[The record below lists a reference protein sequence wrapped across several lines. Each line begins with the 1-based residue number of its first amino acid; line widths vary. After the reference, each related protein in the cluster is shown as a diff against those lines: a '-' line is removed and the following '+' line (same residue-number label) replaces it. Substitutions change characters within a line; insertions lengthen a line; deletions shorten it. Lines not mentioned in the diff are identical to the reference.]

1 MNFKLEKVKLNI
13 DKNRSKYE
21 INYEYKTKI
30 KELFGQFCSEIKNYL
45 KKYMGDNVDTKPVD
59 DLQEDYNNFFE
70 DPNYELKFEYVK
82 KYTFKKGEKNN
93 YNKAEL
99 VKNDFKILRDE
110 IDESLCSK
118 EDKVKFIIVE
128 ILLNIFKDL
137 EYYIQINSCLTP
149 KQFYN
154 YNYFIDSQPRCCFC
168 GQLLESSIKED
179 KNNKNKKE
187 EYIHADI
194 EHIIPKD
201 LFPQFTLHPDNW
213 APCCK
218 ECNMGEKRT
227 AFFEGSTPQE
237 KIDKYKSAIKALG
250 LEYNKLHPLKLW
262 KNYKTTYNK
271 SLNIEI
277 NNNYTNKENDE
288 NYKNVTDFLNFYG
301 IKNRIE
307 IIASRC
313 YDILFNIIRHSDIR
327 SPESLERLLENMASS
342 NWHEINDGYSL
353 NNSPQI
359 WQEFIESILY
369 DECKLMALWDEV
381 KSMNMSIF

>member
-1 MNFKLEKVKLNI
+1 MYKLQIYESLKKDVINIFENFCEKYKEIIPKPFNEYSCCAPLIENLKNDYLNFYQRDDYQLSFLYPYELFKNQKGLKKDKYKKLLESSYTEEEKTYYVINSELKKIFENLDKSI
-13 DKNRSKYE
+13 DKTKYQTNLSVKQLF
-21 INYEYKTKI
+21 NY
-30 KELFGQFCSEIKNYL
+30 S
-45 KKYMGDNVDTKPVD
+45 
-59 DLQEDYNNFFE
+59 
-70 DPNYELKFEYVK
+70 
-82 KYTFKKGEKNN
+82 
-93 YNKAEL
+93 
-99 VKNDFKILRDE
+99 
-110 IDESLCSK
+110 
-118 EDKVKFIIVE
+118 
-128 ILLNIFKDL
+128 
-137 EYYIQINSCLTP
+137 
-149 KQFYN
+149 
-154 YNYFIDSQPRCCFC
+154 YFIDSQTRCCFC

-227 AFFEGSTPQE
+227 AFFEGRTPQE

-262 KNYKTTYNK
+262 KNYKITYNN

-277 NNNYTNKENDE
+277 NNNLSEEAKE
-288 NYKNVTDFLNFYG
+288 FLNFYG
-301 IKNRIE
+301 IVHRIE
-307 IIASRC
+307 TMSSRC

-327 SPESLERLLENMASS
+327 SPESLERLLENMVSS

>member
-1 MNFKLEKVKLNI
+1 MDFKLEKVKLNI

-21 INYEYKTKI
+21 INYEYKKKI

-45 KKYMGDNVDTKPVD
+45 KKYMGDDVDTKSVD
-59 DLQEDYNNFFE
+59 DIQEDYNNFFE
-70 DPNYELKFEYVK
+70 DSNYKLKFEYVK
-82 KYTFKKGEKNN
+82 KYIFKKDEKNY

-128 ILLNIFKDL
+128 ILLKIFKDL
-137 EYYIQINSCLTP
+137 EDYIQINSCLTP

-154 YNYFIDSQPRCCFC
+154 YNYFIDSQPRCSFC
-168 GQLLESSIKED
+168 GQLLECSIKED
-179 KNNKNKKE
+179 KDNKNKKE
-187 EYIHADI
+187 EYLHADI

-201 LFPQFTLHPDNW
+201 QFPQFTLHPENW

-227 AFFEGSTPQE
+227 AFFQDGTTQE

-262 KNYKTTYNK
+262 NNYKITYNN
-271 SLNIEI
+271 SLKIEI
-277 NNNYTNKENDE
+277 NNNLSEEAK
-288 NYKNVTDFLNFYG
+288 KFLSFYG
-301 IKNRIE
+301 IEHRIE
-307 IIASRC
+307 TMASRC

-327 SPESLERLLENMASS
+327 SPESLERLLENMVSS

>member
-1 MNFKLEKVKLNI
+1 MDFKLEKVKLNI

-21 INYEYKTKI
+21 INYEYKKKI

-45 KKYMGDNVDTKPVD
+45 KKYMGDDVDTKSVD
-59 DLQEDYNNFFE
+59 DIQEDYNNFFE
-70 DPNYELKFEYVK
+70 DSNYKLKFEYVK
-82 KYTFKKGEKNN
+82 KYTFKKDEKNY

-137 EYYIQINSCLTP
+137 EDYIQINSCLTP

-154 YNYFIDSQPRCCFC
+154 YNYFIDSQPRCSFC
-168 GQLLESSIKED
+168 GQLLECSIKED
-179 KNNKNKKE
+179 KDNKNKKE
-187 EYIHADI
+187 EYLHADI

-201 LFPQFTLHPDNW
+201 QFPQFTLHPENW

-227 AFFEGSTPQE
+227 AFFQDGTTQE

-262 KNYKTTYNK
+262 NNYKITYNN
-271 SLNIEI
+271 SLKIEI
-277 NNNYTNKENDE
+277 NNNLSEEAK
-288 NYKNVTDFLNFYG
+288 KFLSFYG
-301 IKNRIE
+301 IEHRIE
-307 IIASRC
+307 TMASRC

-327 SPESLERLLENMASS
+327 SPESLERLLENMVSS

>member
-1 MNFKLEKVKLNI
+1 MDLKLEKVKLNI
-13 DKNRSKYE
+13 DKNSSKYE

-45 KKYMGDNVDTKPVD
+45 KQYVDNDVSKDLVDK
-59 DLQEDYNNFFE
+59 LLKDYNKYYTDNDYKLEFIYPYELFKGQKGLK
-70 DPNYELKFEYVK
+70 DNNYEKLLKSN
-82 KYTFKKGEKNN
+82 YTEEEKT
-93 YNKAEL
+93 
-99 VKNDFKILRDE
+99 
-110 IDESLCSK
+110 
-118 EDKVKFIIVE
+118 
-128 ILLNIFKDL
+128 
-137 EYYIQINSCLTP
+137 YYIINSELKKIFENLDKSINKTKYQTNLSV
-149 KQFYN
+149 KQLFN

-168 GQLLESSIKED
+168 GQLLECSIKED
-179 KNNKNKKE
+179 RHNDKKKE
-187 EYIHADI
+187 EYLHADI

-201 LFPQFTLHPDNW
+201 QFPQFTLHPDNW

-227 AFFEGSTPQE
+227 AFFKDGTTQE

-262 KNYKTTYNK
+262 NNYKITYNN
-271 SLNIEI
+271 SLKIEI
-277 NNNYTNKENDE
+277 NNNLSEEAK
-288 NYKNVTDFLNFYG
+288 KFLSFYG
-301 IKNRIE
+301 IEHRIE
-307 IIASRC
+307 TMASRC

-327 SPESLERLLENMASS
+327 SPESLERLLENMVSS

-369 DECKLMALWDEV
+369 NECKLMALWDEV

>member
-1 MNFKLEKVKLNI
+1 MDLKLEKVKLNI
-13 DKNRSKYE
+13 DKNSSKYE

-45 KKYMGDNVDTKPVD
+45 KQYVDNDVSKDLVDK
-59 DLQEDYNNFFE
+59 LLKDYNKYYTDNDYKLEFIYPYELFKGQKGLK
-70 DPNYELKFEYVK
+70 DNNYEKLLKSN
-82 KYTFKKGEKNN
+82 YTEEEKT
-93 YNKAEL
+93 
-99 VKNDFKILRDE
+99 
-110 IDESLCSK
+110 
-118 EDKVKFIIVE
+118 
-128 ILLNIFKDL
+128 
-137 EYYIQINSCLTP
+137 YYIINSELKKIFDNLKIYIKPEYETNLSV
-149 KQFYN
+149 KQLFN

-168 GQLLESSIKED
+168 GQLLECSIKED
-179 KNNKNKKE
+179 KDNKNKKE

-201 LFPQFTLHPDNW
+201 QFPQFTLHPENW

-227 AFFEGSTPQE
+227 AFFKDGTPQE

>member
-1 MNFKLEKVKLNI
+1 MDFKLEKVKLNI

-21 INYEYKTKI
+21 INYEYKKKI

-45 KKYMGDNVDTKPVD
+45 KKYMGDDVDTKSVD
-59 DLQEDYNNFFE
+59 DIQEDYNNFFE
-70 DPNYELKFEYVK
+70 DSNYKLKFEYVK
-82 KYTFKKGEKNN
+82 KYIFKKDEKNY

-137 EYYIQINSCLTP
+137 EDYIQINSCLTP

-168 GQLLESSIKED
+168 GQLLECSIKED
-179 KNNKNKKE
+179 KDNKNKKE
-187 EYIHADI
+187 EYLHADI

-201 LFPQFTLHPDNW
+201 QFPQFTLHPENW

-227 AFFEGSTPQE
+227 AFFQDGTTQE

-262 KNYKTTYNK
+262 NNYKITYNN
-271 SLNIEI
+271 SLKIEI
-277 NNNYTNKENDE
+277 NNNLSEEAK
-288 NYKNVTDFLNFYG
+288 KFLSFYG
-301 IKNRIE
+301 IEHRIE
-307 IIASRC
+307 TMASRC

-327 SPESLERLLENMASS
+327 SPESLERLLENMVSS

>member
-1 MNFKLEKVKLNI
+1 MDFKLEKVKLNI
-13 DKNRSKYE
+13 DTNSSKHE
-21 INYEYKTKI
+21 INHEYKQKI

-45 KKYMGDNVDTKPVD
+45 KKYIGDNVDTKPVD

-70 DPNYELKFEYVK
+70 DPNYKLKFEYVK
-82 KYTFKKGEKNN
+82 KYTFKKDLKNN
-93 YNKAEL
+93 YSKAEL
-99 VKNDFKILRDE
+99 EKNDFKILRED

-128 ILLNIFKDL
+128 ILLNIFQELKD
-137 EYYIQINSCLTP
+137 YIQINSSLTP

-179 KNNKNKKE
+179 KDNKNKKE
-187 EYIHADI
+187 EYLHADI

-201 LFPQFTLHPDNW
+201 QFPQFTLHPENW

-227 AFFEGSTPQE
+227 AFFKDGTTQE

-262 KNYKTTYNK
+262 NNYKITYNN
-271 SLNIEI
+271 SLKIEI
-277 NNNYTNKENDE
+277 NNNLSEEAKE
-288 NYKNVTDFLNFYG
+288 FLNFYG
-301 IKNRIE
+301 IEHRIE
-307 IIASRC
+307 TMTSRC
-313 YDILFNIIRHSDIR
+313 YDILFNIIQHSNIR
-327 SPESLERLLENMASS
+327 SPESLERFLENMASS